1 MPFDPYET
9 EILNDLSKAERL
21 EPADRL
27 EDELEEAR
35 DAARS
40 YLTKTRN
47 INIRLS
53 EYDLFCLKR
62 KSAEKNIPYQTIL
75 ASVIHQYVTGKI
87 KPRL

>member
-9 EILNDLSKAERL
+9 ELLNDVAQAESL

-62 KSAEKNIPYQTIL
+62 KSAENNIPYQTIL

>member
-1 MPFDPYET
+1 MPFVSYET
-9 EILNDLSKAERL
+9 ELLNDLAKVERL

-40 YLTKTRN
+40 CLIKTRN

-62 KSAEKNIPYQTIL
+62 NSAETKIPYQTIL

-87 KPRL
+87 KPQL

>member
-1 MPFDPYET
+1 MPFDSYEK
-9 EILNDLSKAERL
+9 ELINDVAKAESL

-53 EYDLFCLKR
+53 EYDIFCLKR
-62 KSAEKNIPYQTIL
+62 RSAETNIPYQTIL

-87 KPRL
+87 KPQL

>member
-9 EILNDLSKAERL
+9 ELINDVAQAESL

-27 EDELEEAR
+27 EDEVEEAR

-62 KSAEKNIPYQTIL
+62 KSAKNNIPYQTIL

-87 KPRL
+87 KPQL